1 VRAAER
7 LGEDTEAL
15 HAPWL
20 WSPRGCRWWPTRE
33 ALASSSGGGGEGGRN
48 VHTVA
53 APEILSAALGVPS
66 AVAAMFCGYL
76 CARGLVRGK
85 DECVLAH

>member
-1 VRAAER
+1 
-7 LGEDTEAL
+7 
-15 HAPWL
+15 
-20 WSPRGCRWWPTRE
+20 
-33 ALASSSGGGGEGGRN
+33 

-76 CARGLVRGK
+76 CARDLVRAK
-85 DECVLAH
+85 YECALAH